1 MSGSGPPGWKE
12 VEEALWNKAERGL
25 KELKGLRR
33 PEVNDVFERKLY
45 LGPSDFY
52 EVNYHR
58 RYPMAAFNPGAA
70 LDGDKLLIFV
80 RLVFEF
86 YGYVSSVG
94 LAEVSVE
101 DVLEGRV
108 GRTPLPTRIV
118 LWPKELWEQLGCED
132 PRVFKA
138 PDNRWL
144 IFYCA
149 RGYYWLENKM
159 VRTDAQAVAEF
170 NTRFGVIR
178 RGYFSIRKGDA
189 IWAPSNR
196 HSTPLLMN
204 QDKAVLATRPVIRG
218 KKLCWRADADLNQF
232 EMPEESLE
240 PVIAP
245 ENWETHIG
253 WSTNAVKLS
262 NDEYLIGWH
271 GASRYDMA
279 YRNGIAILDADGELL
294 AISNYILSPKG
305 LYEEYGDRCMT
316 LFGCGLACYKDILL
330 WVGGVCDACV
340 GFFVT
345 ELEKSLETLR
355 WLKG

>member
-33 PEVNDVFERKLY
+33 PEINDVFERKLY

-52 EVNYHR
+52 VVNYHR

-94 LAEVSVE
+94 LAEASVE

-132 PRVFKA
+132 PRVFRAQDK
-138 PDNRWL
+138 WL
-144 IFYCA
+144 ILYCA
-149 RGYYWLENKM
+149 RGYYWLEDKM
-159 VRTDAQAVAEF
+159 VRTDALALAELDE
-170 NTRFGVIR
+170 RFDVLR
-178 RGYFSIRKGDA
+178 RGYFSVRRGDA

-196 HSTPLLMN
+196 DSAFLRLGGREATL
-204 QDKAVLATRPVIRG
+204 VTRPVVRG
-218 KKLCWRADADLNQF
+218 KKLCWRARADL
-232 EMPEESLE
+232 EELIMPEEALE
-240 PVIAP
+240 PVMAP
-245 ENWETHIG
+245 EDWESHMG
-253 WSTNAVKLS
+253 WSTNAVRLS
-262 NDEYLIGWH
+262 GDEFLVGWH
-271 GASRYDMA
+271 GVSKADLA
-279 YRNGIAILDADGELL
+279 YRNGLAVVNADGELL
-294 AISNYILSPKG
+294 AVSDYVLSPKG
-305 LYEEYGDRCMT
+305 MYEEYGDRCMT
-316 LFGCGLACYKDILL
+316 LFGDGLVLYKDTLI

-340 GFFVT
+340 GIFTV
-345 ELEKSLETLR
+345 ELDRALETLR